1 HGLCGGGV
9 AHSGGGA
16 PSLPRCPR
24 QGHGRVAHRVES
36 LEGELAEGREVGW
49 RGHAFEP
56 VRIAERDGNRQVH
69 VGNTELRLNA
79 AVHEL
84 DHRVDHALRVHDD
97 IDAAVGDV
105 EEEVRLDHL
114 EAFVHHGGGVDAD
127 LRPHLPAGM
136 GDC

>member
-1 HGLCGGGV
+1 
-9 AHSGGGA
+9 
-16 PSLPRCPR
+16 
-24 QGHGRVAHRVES
+24 RVAHRVES
-36 LEGELAEGREVGW
+36 VEGELGEGREVG
-49 RGHAFEP
+49 RRRHGFET
-56 VRIAERDGNRQVH
+56 VRIAERDRNRQVD
-69 VGNTELRLNA
+69 VGYAELRLDA
-79 AVHEL
+79 AVDEL

-136 GDC
+136 GERLGNGHALERFHRTP